1 MVSLIGSTIDFSGLF
16 KTNKQKLCMN
26 LDGKWNTGLEKFHE
40 ELKGESRKKDITK
53 IYYIP
58 MKYPRKEIGAYNK

>member
-1 MVSLIGSTIDFSGLF
+1 
-16 KTNKQKLCMN
+16 MN